1 MEIMHSKKAR
11 TTYDGSSL
19 GEHQMIVRAVETM
32 VYATGQRVASQ
43 HARLRTIEGNSP
55 ESCSFQERKYLAR
68 FLPQIIPSPN
78 TRRCERATSD
88 SDETFFF
95 WGGGGKSEKKLIR
108 AGVASMI
115 GGPTE
120 YCDSR
125 VAPGTRGSWGRFAPI
140 CILNWTTERGGGGV
154 LVVLVVLVGG
164 ICGYTILRASG
175 SLQAM
180 AQPAD
185 GRIGYDGNSPGH
197 PLDRGV
203 GPQTLRHQRQRS
215 HTKASNGANLNN

>member
-32 VYATGQRVASQ
+32 VYATGQWVASQ

-68 FLPQIIPSPN
+68 FLPQIRDDANVPQAIR
-78 TRRCERATSD
+78 TKL
-88 SDETFFF
+88 FL
-95 WGGGGKSEKKLIR
+95 GGGGKSEKKLIR